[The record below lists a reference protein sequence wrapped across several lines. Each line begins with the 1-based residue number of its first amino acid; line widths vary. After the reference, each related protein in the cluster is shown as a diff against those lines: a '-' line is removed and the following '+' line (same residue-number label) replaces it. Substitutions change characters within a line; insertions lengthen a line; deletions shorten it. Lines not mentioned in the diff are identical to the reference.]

1 MNVDNTKQDIEEKEK
16 ALKESEDKADNLEKL
31 ITENGILSYNP
42 SCIRKRSNWGQGSP
56 IYKFDDERF
65 QPQTF
70 LKDMPDSSPKLD
82 ALIKNIEKLDRQD
95 KQKYGKLFKHFIFS
109 DLKSSTYGAK
119 VIASA
124 FMASGYQLAYNAK
137 LNGKKENSPVNDMIN
152 IDEEEDDEFPV
163 GELEELDKK
172 KPKMS
177 INEINERDLK
187 ANFTAEESIKGG
199 KETKTKKKYQKIEL
213 LSDEVLNKTKQNNFY
228 ILSSVGV
235 YDQSITV
242 AMKKDM
248 LKKFNQRPE
257 NIHGELVRFIILDSG
272 FKEGIDL
279 FDIKYIHIFEPSTV
293 PADQKQ
299 VIGRGTR
306 TCGQKGL
313 EFHPH
318 QGWPLHVFV
327 YDLKIPESL
336 QGSFMGAKTT
346 MDLYLKAMDLDMKLL
361 NFSHDLER
369 TTVVGAVDYELN
381 KNVHSFSIPFVS
393 VDDDEEHHRAII
405 DEHVKDD
412 VEVLYGGREPT
423 VPLRPL
429 PFNKNG
435 GTNQEIPK
443 KRKLVIR
450 QDNIEREGSQ
460 GNRRFPAQGSP
471 IVINN
476 SKKERKNLSHEEMAA
491 YIRQNFGEF
500 AWDPVKMENLCSDK
514 GAKKGGAGQGSCYA
528 LNPTTKFVGGR
539 RPPENFGGELI
550 KYTPTQDFVRHYF
563 TPMNPLKGML
573 LFQSVGTGKT
583 CSAIAAATQN
593 FEKNGYTIL
602 WVTRTTLKND
612 IWKNMFDQVCNEN
625 IRHQIEHSGLQMPND
640 QSKRMRLLSKA
651 WRIRPMSYKQFS
663 NLVSKQNALYD
674 ELVKINGHE
683 DPLRKTLL
691 IIDEAHKLYGGDDL
705 STLERPDMNALHQA
719 IMYSYQYSGADSVKV
734 LLMTA
739 TPITKDP
746 MELIQLMNLL
756 KPASEQMPADFS
768 NFSAKY
774 LNEKGEFTEHGRSL
788 YLDDIAGYI
797 SYLNREK
804 DARQFSQ
811 PQIHHIE
818 TPIISDIKTAERF
831 DKKLVQN
838 MLDTNVSD
846 LKLQIQEENKK
857 LEGELGSTNAQTF
870 AFLKD
875 DICGDLEGKP
885 KSQCVKVVNNNIR
898 EMVAIAKEKVQ
909 HIRDKIKEIKERIKE
924 RGQMKKTAF
933 AEVKQN
939 IEKYGD
945 QYERYQ
951 GSLLYQL
958 RKKCAVKVGDKTTLD
973 ENIHEHPVIH
983 KYDLAISEYNKE
995 IAELNEQLKNLTINY
1010 KKRMEHLKHMLKTD
1024 LNEQERNVIHMT
1036 IRDEKKEYGAIIRL
1050 KKNENAQ
1057 SEKNLK
1063 KSIAD
1068 TEKKRTRRYN
1078 KIRKTVK
1085 NMIGNE
1091 RQRMK
1096 QINQEKKMLRKT
1108 LKDQKKGVE
1117 HDFLKNL
1124 VNKYRSKIV
1133 EDLVRGQEHVISKT
1147 KSKEEERVR
1156 RELDKHH
1163 KKQIK
1168 EQDQMRKR
1176 ETKKREQEEKKHLRE
1191 LTKKNRK

>member
-1 MNVDNTKQDIEEKEK
+1 MNVDNTKQDMEEKEK

-42 SCIRKRSNWGQGSP
+42 TCVRKRSNWGLGSP

-65 QPQTF
+65 QPETF

-82 ALIKNIEKLDRQD
+82 ALMKNIEKLDRQD

-119 VIASA
+119 LIASA
-124 FMASGYQLAYNAK
+124 FMAKGYNLGYTAGSTKISSAMA
-137 LNGKKENSPVNDMIN
+137 SPVRSLKKDTKSP
-152 IDEEEDDEFPV
+152 EEEEEEDEFPV
-163 GELEELDKK
+163 GELEELDEK

-177 INEINERDLK
+177 VKEINERDLK
-187 ANFTAEESIKGG
+187 ANFTAEDSMKGG
-199 KETKTKKKYQKIEL
+199 KGSKKYQKITL
-213 LSDEVLNKTKQNNFY
+213 LDDKVLDKTKQNNFY

-235 YDQSITV
+235 YDQPINVS
-242 AMKKDM
+242 MKKEM

-361 NFSHDLER
+361 NFAHDLER

-393 VDDDEEHHRAII
+393 VNDDEEHHRAII

-412 VEVLYGGREPT
+412 VEVLYGGTEPM
-423 VPLRPL
+423 VH
-429 PFNKNG
+429 
-435 GTNQEIPK
+435 K
-443 KRKLVIR
+443 KRKMVIR
-450 QDNIEREGSQ
+450 
-460 GNRRFPAQGSP
+460 PGSP

-476 SKKERKNLSHEEMAA
+476 SNKQDKHKLGHLEMAA

-500 AWDPVKMENLCSDK
+500 AWDPVKMENLCADN
-514 GAKKGGAGQGSCYA
+514 GAKKGGAG
-528 LNPTTKFVGGR
+528 
-539 RPPENFGGELI
+539 GELI
-550 KYTPTQDFVRHYF
+550 KYSPTQDFIRHYF
-563 TPMNPLKGML
+563 APINPLKGML
-573 LFQSVGTGKT
+573 LWNSVGTGKT

-602 WVTRTTLKND
+602 WVTRTTLKSD
-612 IWKNMFDQVCNEN
+612 IWKNMFDQVCNES
-625 IRHQIEHSGLQMPND
+625 IRHQIEKSHLQMPTD
-640 QSKRMRLLSKA
+640 QQKRMRLLSKA

-705 STLERPDMNALHQA
+705 SSIERPDMNALHNA
-719 IMYSYQYSGADSVKV
+719 LMYSYQFSGADSVKV

-818 TPIISDIKTAERF
+818 TPIIKDIKMAERF

-846 LKLQIQEENKK
+846 LKQQIQEETKK
-857 LEGELGSTNAQTF
+857 LEGELGETNAQTF

-875 DICGDLEGKP
+875 DICGDLEGRP

-898 EMVAIAKEKVQ
+898 EMVAIAKEQVQ
-909 HIRDKIKEIKERIKE
+909 HIRDKIKEIRERIKE

-945 QYERYQ
+945 EYERYQ
-951 GSLLYQL
+951 GSILYQL

-983 KYDLAISEYNKE
+983 KYDLAIENYNKE
-995 IAELNEQLKNLTINY
+995 IAELHEQLKNLTVNY

-1024 LNEQERNVIHMT
+1024 LNEQERSVIHMT
-1036 IRDEKKEYGAIIRL
+1036 LRDEKKEYGAMIRI
-1050 KKNENAQ
+1050 KRKENNQ
-1057 SEKNLK
+1057 SEKILK
-1063 KSIAD
+1063 ESITNA
-1068 TEKKRTRRYN
+1068 EKKRTRRYN

-1108 LKDQKKGVE
+1108 LKDQKRGVE

-1133 EDLVRGQEHVISKT
+1133 DDLVNTQQHLVSKT
-1147 KSKEEERVR
+1147 KSKEEERER
-1156 RELDKHH
+1156 RELDKRH
-1163 KKQIK
+1163 KKQMK
-1168 EQDQMRKR
+1168 EQEQMRKR
-1176 ETKKREQEEKKHLRE
+1176 ETKKREQEEKKRQRE

>member
-1 MNVDNTKQDIEEKEK
+1 MDNNNTKQDLEEKERV
-16 ALKESEDKADNLEKL
+16 LKESEDKADNLEKL

-42 SCIRKRSNWGQGSP
+42 SCIRKKSNWGKGSP

-70 LKDMPDSSPKLD
+70 LKDMPDSSPKLE
-82 ALIKNIEKLDRQD
+82 ALIKNIKKLDHQD
-95 KQKYGKLFKHFIFS
+95 MQKYGKLFKHFIFS

-119 VIASA
+119 LIASA
-124 FMASGYQLAYNAK
+124 FMANDYNLGYEAK
-137 LNGKKENSPVNDMIN
+137 LNVKKGKSPINDEKVQSLNSIKASVDEFME
-152 IDEEEDDEFPV
+152 DEEDEFPV
-163 GELEELDKK
+163 GELEELDEK

-177 INEINERDLK
+177 IKEINERDLK
-187 ANFTAEESIKGG
+187 ANFSAEESMKGG
-199 KETKTKKKYQKIEL
+199 KGDKTKKKYHKLEL
-213 LSDEVLNKTKQNNFY
+213 LNDEVLNKTKQNNFY

-336 QGSFMGAKTT
+336 SGSFMGAKTT

-361 NFSHDLER
+361 NFAHDLER

-393 VDDDEEHHRAII
+393 VDDDEEQHRAVIN
-405 DEHVKDD
+405 EHVKDD
-412 VEVLYGGREPT
+412 IEVLYGGGELT
-423 VPLRPL
+423 V
-429 PFNKNG
+429 
-435 GTNQEIPK
+435 PK

-450 QDNIEREGSQ
+450 
-460 GNRRFPAQGSP
+460 PGSP
-471 IVINN
+471 LIINN
-476 SKKERKNLSHEEMAA
+476 PDKKEIKNLSHEEMAA

-500 AWDPVKMENLCSDK
+500 AWDPVKMENLCSDT
-514 GAKKGGAGQGSCYA
+514 GAKKGGAGQGSK
-528 LNPTTKFVGGR
+528 NPTTKFVGGR

-550 KYTPTQDFVRHYF
+550 KYSPTQDFIRHYF
-563 TPMNPLKGML
+563 NPINPLKGML
-573 LFQSVGTGKT
+573 LWNSVGTGKT

-602 WVTRTTLKND
+602 WVTRTTLKSD
-612 IWKNMFDQVCNEN
+612 IWKNMFDQVCNDS
-625 IRHQIEHSGLQMPND
+625 IRHQIEHSGLQIPND

-663 NLVSKQNALYD
+663 NLVSRQNALYD

-719 IMYSYQYSGADSVKV
+719 LMYSYQYSGADSVKV

-746 MELIQLMNLL
+746 MELIQLVNLL
-756 KPASEQMPADFS
+756 KSPSEQMPADFS

-774 LNEKGEFTEHGRSL
+774 LNENGEFNEQGRSL

-818 TPIISDIKTAERF
+818 SPIIKDIKMAERF

-846 LKLQIQEENKK
+846 LKQQIQEENKK
-857 LEGELGSTNAQTF
+857 LEGELGETNAQTF
-870 AFLKD
+870 SFLKD
-875 DICGDLEGKP
+875 DICGDLQGRP
-885 KSQCVKVVNNNIR
+885 KTQCVKVVNNNIR
-898 EMVAIAKEKVQ
+898 EMVSIAKEQVQ
-909 HIRDKIKEIKERIKE
+909 DIRDKIKEIKERIKE

-1036 IRDEKKEYGAIIRL
+1036 IRDEKKDYGAMIRL
-1050 KKNENAQ
+1050 KKSENAQ

-1091 RQRMK
+1091 RERMK

-1108 LKDQKKGVE
+1108 LKAQKRGVE

-1133 EDLVRGQEHVISKT
+1133 EDLVQGQQQFVSKT

-1168 EQDQMRKR
+1168 ELEQMRKR

>member
-82 ALIKNIEKLDRQD
+82 ALIKNIEKLDQQD

-199 KETKTKKKYQKIEL
+199 KETKTKKKYHKIEL

-393 VDDDEEHHRAII
+393 VNDDEEYHRAII
-405 DEHVKDD
+405 NEHVKDD
-412 VEVLYGGREPT
+412 VEVLYGGQGSE
-423 VPLRPL
+423 L
-429 PFNKNG
+429 
-435 GTNQEIPK
+435 IPK
-443 KRKLVIR
+443 KRKMVIR
-450 QDNIEREGSQ
+450 
-460 GNRRFPAQGSP
+460 QGSP

-476 SKKERKNLSHEEMAA
+476 SKKQEKNKLSHEEMAV
-491 YIRQNFGEF
+491 YIRQNYGEF
-500 AWDPVKMENLCSDK
+500 AWDPVKMENLCADN
-514 GAKKGGAGQGSCYA
+514 GAKKGGA
-528 LNPTTKFVGGR
+528 
-539 RPPENFGGELI
+539 GGELI

-612 IWKNMFDQVCNEN
+612 IWKNMFDQVCNES
-625 IRHQIEHSGLQMPND
+625 IRHQIEKSHLQMPTD
-640 QSKRMRLLSKA
+640 QQKRMRLLSKA

-705 STLERPDMNALHQA
+705 SSIERPDMNALHQA
-719 IMYSYQYSGADSVKV
+719 LMYSYQFSGADSVKV

-756 KPASEQMPADFS
+756 KPAGEQMPADFS

-846 LKLQIQEENKK
+846 LKQQIQEENKK

-870 AFLKD
+870 AFLRD
-875 DICGDLEGKP
+875 DICGELEGKP
-885 KSQCVKVVNNNIR
+885 KTQCAKVVNNNIR
-898 EMVAIAKEKVQ
+898 EMVAIAKEQVQ

-958 RKKCAVKVGDKTTLD
+958 RKKCAVRVGDKTTLD

-983 KYDLAISEYNKE
+983 KYDLAIDEYNKE
-995 IAELNEQLKNLTINY
+995 IAELHEQLKNLTINY
-1010 KKRMEHLKHMLKTD
+1010 KKRMDHLKRMLKTD
-1024 LNEQERNVIHMT
+1024 LNEQERSVIHMT
-1036 IRDEKKEYGAIIRL
+1036 LRDEKKEYSAMIRI
-1050 KKNENAQ
+1050 KRKENTQ

-1063 KSIAD
+1063 QEITN

-1168 EQDQMRKR
+1168 EQEQLRKR
-1176 ETKKREQEEKKHLRE
+1176 ETKKREQEERKRMRE